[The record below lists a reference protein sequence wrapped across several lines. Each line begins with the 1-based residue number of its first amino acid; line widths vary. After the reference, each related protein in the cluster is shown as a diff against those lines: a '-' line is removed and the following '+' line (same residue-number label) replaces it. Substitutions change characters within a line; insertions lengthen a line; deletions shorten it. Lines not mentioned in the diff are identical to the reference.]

1 MKELNITYQELMW
14 GIPWATLMRM
24 MADPPRQVKVDK
36 NQPQTLT
43 EQNVDDFKAYM
54 NNINQKSKNKTKQ

>member
-14 GIPWATLMRM
+14 GIPWATLIRM
-24 MADPPRQVKVDK
+24 MADLPRQVKVDK

-43 EQNVDDFKAYM
+43 EQNVDDFKTYM
-54 NNINQKSKNKTKQ
+54 QNINEKNKKKQ

>member
-14 GIPWATLMRM
+14 GIPWATLIRM
-24 MADPPRQVKVDK
+24 MADLPRQVKADK

-54 NNINQKSKNKTKQ
+54 QNINEKNKKKQ

>member
-1 MKELNITYQELMW
+1 MKALNITYQELMW
-14 GIPWATLMRM
+14 GIPWAILMRM
-24 MADPPRQVKVDK
+24 MADLPRQVKVDK

-54 NNINQKSKNKTKQ
+54 KNINEKNKKKK

>member
-24 MADPPRQVKVDK
+24 MADLPRQVKADK

>member
-14 GIPWATLMRM
+14 GIPWAPLMRM
-24 MADPPRQVKVDK
+24 MADLPRQVKVEK
-36 NQPQTLT
+36 TQPQTLT

-54 NNINQKSKNKTKQ
+54 QNINEKNKKKK

>member
-24 MADPPRQVKVDK
+24 MADLPRQVKVDK
-36 NQPQTLT
+36 NQPQTLK